1 MAQVK
6 YPPGDT
12 TASRIKS
19 LVLWIRKARDK
30 AAADAFMREIRIDSE
45 YLDDETR
52 PLPVA
57 RWHKALVAFAAKFGQ
72 GAIRETWNGI
82 VDPENL
88 GVWTRVL
95 RGTVDPEGALS
106 QFDALGGEEMKTWR
120 WERVESRPGYWHGRV
135 ILSHDPQ
142 FERDGLCAEARAAEL
157 MGVPAMFGYGPGSVD
172 ILAAKVKSSVSVRAA
187 GLTEEY
193 VLKWEVPD
201 TKRGTLL
208 AVGCAVASSPVLLFE
223 RSIVGAAVMIGGAA
237 VAGMLGTA
245 WQAGQQRRAESLAQL
260 NRIRAL
266 ERSVALK
273 EQRERAAVGFFEG
286 SVIAGRYRLGR
297 KLGAGASG
305 VIHQATRL
313 ADNSAVAIKLLRAA
327 VAHDTVASDR
337 LRREAEALG
346 LTWHPNVVEVFEHDH
361 LPDGTAY
368 LVMEELEG
376 ESLATT
382 LRRMGTLR
390 AEQIRSI
397 IIQVCDALGAVHA
410 AGVIHRDV
418 KPSNIF
424 LATSTEG
431 DGMPQVKLLDF
442 GIARVEWAETR
453 LTDMGAPLG
462 TPGYMS
468 PEQEQGGDIDARSDL
483 YATGAVIYECF
494 VGLPPPT
501 TASGS
506 FEIAATLTKSDA
518 PTPAP
523 DRQIPPA
530 WRAIVNRAMAPLPQ
544 SRYRDARAMREAV
557 AKLDQAASSVEADL
571 AGDADSGT
579 KSATEVR
586 KTNVS
591 K

>member
-19 LVLWIRKARDK
+19 LVLWVRKNRDR
-30 AAADAFMREIRIDSE
+30 AAADAFMREIRVDTE

-72 GAIRETWNGI
+72 DAIRETWTGV

-95 RGTVDPEGALS
+95 RGTVDPEGALA
-106 QFDALGGEEMKTWR
+106 QLDVLGGEEMKTSR
-120 WERVESRPGYWHGRV
+120 WERIESRPGYWRGRV
-135 ILSHDPQ
+135 MLAHDPM
-142 FERDGLCAEARAAEL
+142 FERDGLCSHARAAEL
-157 MGVPAMFGYGPGSVD
+157 MGVPAMFGYGAGTVEVVG
-172 ILAAKVKSSVSVRAA
+172 AKTKGAVSVRAA

-223 RSIVGAAVMIGGAA
+223 RSIVGAAVMIGSAA
-237 VAGMLGTA
+237 VAGVLGTA

-273 EQRERAAVGFFEG
+273 EQRERAAIGFFEG

-382 LRRMGTLR
+382 LRRLGTLR
-390 AEQIRSI
+390 TDQIRSI
-397 IIQVCDALGAVHA
+397 VIQVCDALGAVHA

-424 LATSTEG
+424 LSTPVDGG

-506 FEIAATLTKSDA
+506 FEIAAPLNSMEI
-518 PTPAP
+518 PAP
-523 DRQIPPA
+523 APERQIPSE

-557 AKLDQAASSVEADL
+557 AKLSQTGSGEADVPDE
-571 AGDADSGT
+571 APSGT

>member
-12 TASRIKS
+12 TASRVKS
-19 LVLWIRKARDK
+19 LVLWVRRARDR

-45 YLDDETR
+45 YLEDETR

-57 RWHKALVAFAAKFGQ
+57 RWHKALVAFSSKFGQ
-72 GAIRETWNGI
+72 GAIRETWTGVI
-82 VDPENL
+82 DPENL

-95 RGTVDPEGALS
+95 RGTVDPEGALA
-106 QFDALGGEEMKTWR
+106 QLDTLGGEELKTWR

-157 MGVPAMFGYGPGSVD
+157 MGVSAMFGYGPGSVD
-172 ILAAKVKSSVSVRAA
+172 IVRGKGAAAVRAA

-193 VLKWEVPD
+193 ILKWAVPD

-223 RSIVGAAVMIGGAA
+223 RNVVGVAVMVGGAA
-237 VAGMLGTA
+237 VAGMLGAA
-245 WQAGQQRRAESLAQL
+245 WQAGQQRRAESHAQL

-376 ESLATT
+376 ESLATL
-382 LRRMGTLR
+382 LRRVGTLR

-397 IIQVCDALGAVHA
+397 VIQVCDALGAVHA

-424 LATSTEG
+424 LATPSDGG

-506 FEIAATLTKSDA
+506 FEIAAPLTSRDA

-523 DRQIPPA
+523 DRQIPPE

-557 AKLDQAASSVEADL
+557 AKIGQTGSRDEEGAAAE
-571 AGDADSGT
+571 SGT

>member
-1 MAQVK
+1 M
-6 YPPGDT
+6 
-12 TASRIKS
+12 
-19 LVLWIRKARDK
+19 
-30 AAADAFMREIRIDSE
+30 
-45 YLDDETR
+45 
-52 PLPVA
+52 
-57 RWHKALVAFAAKFGQ
+57 Q
-72 GAIRETWNGI
+72 GAIRETWRGI

-88 GVWTRVL
+88 GVWTRAL

-106 QFDALGGEEMKTWR
+106 QLDTLGGEEMKTWR

-157 MGVPAMFGYGPGSVD
+157 MGVPAMFGYGPGSVE

-313 ADNSAVAIKLLRAA
+313 ADNTAVAIKLLRAA

-397 IIQVCDALGAVHA
+397 VIQVCDALGAVHA

-424 LATSTEG
+424 LATRPTEATACRRSSCST
-431 DGMPQVKLLDF
+431 
-442 GIARVEWAETR
+442 
-453 LTDMGAPLG
+453 
-462 TPGYMS
+462 S
-468 PEQEQGGDIDARSDL
+468 
-483 YATGAVIYECF
+483 
-494 VGLPPPT
+494 
-501 TASGS
+501 AS
-506 FEIAATLTKSDA
+506 
-518 PTPAP
+518 
-523 DRQIPPA
+523 PA
-530 WRAIVNRAMAPLPQ
+530 WSGPRRASPTWAPP
-544 SRYRDARAMREAV
+544 SERPATCHRSKNKAAISTREAISTRR
-557 AKLDQAASSVEADL
+557 APSS
-571 AGDADSGT
+571 
-579 KSATEVR
+579 
-586 KTNVS
+586 TNVS
-591 K
+591 WGSPRRPRRAVASRSQRCSPSPTLPRRRPIDRSRPNGA